1 MSELEIVKRLKEVK
15 KCVEPLNWNQLVV
28 GIPSD
33 KNSRDEST
41 GITNAE
47 LGVIQE
53 FGMPENNIPKRSF
66 MRSTTSEEAENLGRL
81 TNIPIRQYLK
91 GGISAHDAFATVG
104 AYL

>member
-1 MSELEIVKRLKEVK
+1 
-15 KCVEPLNWNQLVV
+15 
-28 GIPSD
+28 
-33 KNSRDEST
+33 
-41 GITNAE
+41 
-47 LGVIQE
+47 
-53 FGMPENNIPKRSF
+53 

>member
-15 KCVEPLNWNQLVV
+15 ECVEQLNWKQLGV

-47 LGVIQE
+47 LGVIHE
-53 FGMPENNIPKRSF
+53 FGMPENNILKRSF
-66 MRSTTSEEAENLGRL
+66 MRSHHQKKRK
-81 TNIPIRQYLK
+81 I
-91 GGISAHDAFATVG
+91 
-104 AYL
+104 